1 MSIVPSE
8 AVPGEARAE
17 TARESEPA
25 EPAELAEEIAR
36 EGQSQGSLLII
47 LDYEATLGPRN
58 GSAAPDLPL
67 LVRGAL
73 VALASA
79 PDACVVI
86 VSAGEASQVETRIK
100 VPGVVYVGAGTSVDW
115 IVARRSREAP
125 ERSVA
130 VFLGAGERFAKLGKV
145 RYAVHVGRPR
155 GEPAASH
162 WVFDRASAIE
172 LLARLAFAWSAPAPT
187 P

>member
-8 AVPGEARAE
+8 ARAE
-17 TARESEPA
+17 TSRESEPV
-25 EPAELAEEIAR
+25 EPGELAEEIAR
-36 EGQSQGSLLII
+36 EGQTQGSLLIV
-47 LDYEATLGPRN
+47 LDYEATLGPPN
-58 GSAAPDLPL
+58 GSALDVPL

-73 VALASA
+73 VALATA

-86 VSAGEASQVETRIK
+86 VSAGEASHLETRIK
-100 VPGVVYVGAGTSVDW
+100 VPGVVYAGASPSVER
-115 IVARRSREAP
+115 IVAQRRGEAREP
-125 ERSVA
+125 PVV
-130 VFLGAGERFAKLGKV
+130 VFLGAGESFARLGKV
-145 RYAVHVGRPR
+145 RYVVHVGRPR

-162 WVFDRASAIE
+162 WVFDRASAVE

>member
-1 MSIVPSE
+1 MPIVPSE
-8 AVPGEARAE
+8 ARAE
-17 TARESEPA
+17 TSRESEPA
-25 EPAELAEEIAR
+25 VPTELAEEIAR
-36 EGQSQGSLLII
+36 EGQAQGSLLIA

-58 GSAAPDLPL
+58 GSAPDLPL

-73 VALASA
+73 VALAAS

-86 VSAGEASQVETRIK
+86 VSAEEASQLETRIK
-100 VPGVVYVGAGTSVDW
+100 VPGVVYVGSGPSVER
-115 IVARRSREAP
+115 IVDQRSREA
-125 ERSVA
+125 RGRLVV
-130 VFLGAGERFAKLGKV
+130 VFLGAGESFAKLGKV

-162 WVFDRASAIE
+162 WVFDRASAVE

>member
-8 AVPGEARAE
+8 ARAE
-17 TARESEPA
+17 TSRESEPA
-25 EPAELAEEIAR
+25 EPGELAEEIAR
-36 EGQSQGSLLII
+36 EGQSQGSLLIV
-47 LDYEATLGPRN
+47 LDYEAILG
-58 GSAAPDLPL
+58 GSALDVPL

-73 VALASA
+73 VALATAS
-79 PDACVVI
+79 DACVVI
-86 VSAGEASQVETRIK
+86 VSAGEASHLETRIK
-100 VPGVVYVGAGTSVDW
+100 VPGVVYVGASPNLER
-115 IVARRSREAP
+115 IVAQRRSEAREHHI
-125 ERSVA
+125 V
-130 VFLGAGERFAKLGKV
+130 VLLGAGESFAKVGKV

-162 WVFDRASAIE
+162 WVFDRASAVE

>member
-8 AVPGEARAE
+8 ARAD
-17 TARESEPA
+17 TSRESEPA
-25 EPAELAEEIAR
+25 EPWKLAEEIAR
-36 EGQSQGSLLII
+36 EGQSQGSLLIV
-47 LDYEATLGPRN
+47 LDYEATLGPPH
-58 GSAAPDLPL
+58 GSAPDMPL

-73 VALASA
+73 VALATA

-86 VSAGEASQVETRIK
+86 VSAGEASHLETRIK
-100 VPGVVYVGAGTSVDW
+100 VPGIVYVGASPSVERV
-115 IVARRSREAP
+115 VAQRRGESRERP
-125 ERSVA
+125 VV
-130 VFLGAGERFAKLGKV
+130 VFLGAGESFARLGKV

-162 WVFDRASAIE
+162 WVFDRASAVE
-172 LLARLAFAWSAPAPT
+172 LLAWLAFAWSAPAPT

>member
-8 AVPGEARAE
+8 ARAE
-17 TARESEPA
+17 TSRESEPA
-25 EPAELAEEIAR
+25 EPGELAEEIAR
-36 EGQSQGSLLII
+36 EGQSQGSLLIV
-47 LDYEATLGPRN
+47 LDYEAILG
-58 GSAAPDLPL
+58 GSALDVPL

-73 VALASA
+73 VALATS

-86 VSAGEASQVETRIK
+86 VSAGEASQLETRIK
-100 VPGVVYVGAGTSVDW
+100 VPGVVYAGSGPSVEWVVDQQSRK
-115 IVARRSREAP
+115 ARGQ
-125 ERSVA
+125 SVV
-130 VFLGAGERFAKLGKV
+130 VFLGAGESFAKLGKV

-162 WVFDRASAIE
+162 WVFDRASAVE
-172 LLARLAFAWSAPAPT
+172 LLARLAFAWSAPTPT